1 MALPALLVKIGA
13 DTKGL
18 DTALGRAKRG
28 FAGLAKAAAASGVLV
43 AGALTAMAVQGL
55 RTVDANVKLARSMDG
70 TMNGLR
76 AVQIAAGYAGVSL
89 GEANTAMQS
98 LNREL
103 VSATE
108 KGSPAFKA
116 LQKIG
121 FAASDLANMD
131 ADERMAAIADRM
143 QVLGISSG
151 EASDILRDLGVRS
164 RNMSLLL
171 LQGGNAIRAAR
182 EEVRAFGLEL
192 TTTQTDGIESAND
205 SIARMSLV
213 FEGLRGRLAAEI
225 APALQGVAD
234 RFNEIAQSDSVQGA
248 IERLADAFGRLS
260 QIILSENFLTVA
272 IRGMEGLANI
282 SASVAEGL
290 VTLSQNLETVTWALS
305 GMAIGAA
312 ALGGPFT
319 LVVGLLAAALTGLAL
334 LRGGLDDAET
344 AQYNAAAATAAL
356 RGELDAFYRTDAPSA
371 GAAAVNLA
379 NDNYKLAAS
388 AYAVA
393 KAEIAKAKAQ
403 ISSVRSTVGMMGGSL
418 TMEAEAQLSAIEAAK
433 MRDIIKSEKDLAQA
447 MRDRKVAANAV
458 TGSDFSTITLPPV
471 DITGGGMGGTGGGG
485 GKGGG
490 GAGGDSQT
498 GLDALINGLQT
509 EREILE
515 EWRIESLELLNA
527 ANEKE
532 LEVLGGFNEAKLR
545 LEEEYQDRLSKIK
558 KTGEETNTSI
568 VLGASEQ
575 VLSAIGQNN
584 DKALKAAK
592 IFGAAKALI
601 NTYEGASEALKLP
614 FPGNLAAAASIISS
628 GIGFVNAIKSGGSA
642 GGAGTG
648 AAAAGGAGAAPTARQ
663 VDINIAGGG
672 EFIPRSAVL
681 RLMEEINSASDE
693 NGVMIRVV

>member
-131 ADERMAAIADRM
+131 ADERMATIADRM

-192 TTTQTDGIESAND
+192 TTTQTDGIQNAND

-312 ALGGPFT
+312 ALGGPFM

-388 AYAVA
+388 AF
-393 KAEIAKAKAQ
+393 
-403 ISSVRSTVGMMGGSL
+403 
-418 TMEAEAQLSAIEAAK
+418 EAAK
-433 MRDIIKSEKDLAQA
+433 GELAKRRAILATSVAESKSGSNRSERNRLRPAVQAAVDELAQA
-447 MRDRKVAANAV
+447 QADLDNAMSNRKVAANAV

-471 DITGGGMGGTGGGG
+471 TIPPVDIPGGGG
-485 GKGGG
+485 G
-490 GAGGDSQT
+490 GGDSQT

>member
-388 AYAVA
+388 AF
-393 KAEIAKAKAQ
+393 
-403 ISSVRSTVGMMGGSL
+403 
-418 TMEAEAQLSAIEAAK
+418 EAAK
-433 MRDIIKSEKDLAQA
+433 GELAKRRAILATSVAESKSGSNRSERNRLRPAVQAAVDELAQA
-447 MRDRKVAANAV
+447 QADLDNAMSNRKVAANAV

>member
-18 DTALGRAKRG
+18 DTALGKAKRG

-143 QVLGISSG
+143 QALGISSG

-192 TTTQTDGIESAND
+192 TTTQTDAIESAND

-248 IERLADAFGRLS
+248 IERLANAFGRLS
-260 QIILSENFLTVA
+260 QIIISEDFLTVA

-282 SASVAEGL
+282 SAFVAESL
-290 VTLSQNLETVTWALS
+290 VTLSQNLEAVTWALS

-319 LVVGLLAAALTGLAL
+319 LVVGLLAAALTGIAL
-334 LRGGLDDAET
+334 LRGGLEDAET
-344 AQYNAAAATAAL
+344 AQYNTAAATAAL

-371 GAAAVNLA
+371 GGAAVNLA

-388 AYAVA
+388 AF
-393 KAEIAKAKAQ
+393 
-403 ISSVRSTVGMMGGSL
+403 
-418 TMEAEAQLSAIEAAK
+418 EAAK
-433 MRDIIKSEKDLAQA
+433 GELAKRRAILATSVAESKSGSNRSERNRLRPAVQAAVDELAQA
-447 MRDRKVAANAV
+447 QADLDNAMSNRKVAANAV

-471 DITGGGMGGTGGGG
+471 EITGGGTGGTGSGG
-485 GKGGG
+485 GKGG

-498 GLDALINGLQT
+498 GLDALVNGLQT

-532 LEVLGGFNEAKLR
+532 LEALGGFNEAKLR

-614 FPGNLAAAASIISS
+614 FPANLAAAASIISS

-648 AAAAGGAGAAPTARQ
+648 AAASGGAAAAPAARQ